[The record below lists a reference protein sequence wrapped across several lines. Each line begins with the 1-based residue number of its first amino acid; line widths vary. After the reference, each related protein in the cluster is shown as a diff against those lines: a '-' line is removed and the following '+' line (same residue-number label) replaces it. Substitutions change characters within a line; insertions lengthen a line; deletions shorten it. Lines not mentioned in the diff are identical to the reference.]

1 MALPVAFKDEL
12 VARSD
17 IVDVVSDYVTLTP
30 KGGSFWGLCPFHGE
44 KTPSFHVLPDRQLYH
59 CFGCGKGGGVIS
71 FVMDVENLPYIDAV
85 RLLAKR
91 AGMEVPEDGMDQGR
105 QRQRSRLLAL
115 NKEAARFFHSQLH
128 SPVGQ
133 GGLQYLQNR
142 GLSRGTMTRFGL
154 GFAPDSWDSLIRA
167 MAQKGFEKRD
177 LLDAGL
183 AVSNKKGGIYDRF
196 RGRVMFPIID
206 LRGDV
211 IGFGGRVLGDGT
223 PKYLNSPDTPVFNKS
238 RNLFALNLA
247 KNTKQGRLLLTE
259 GYMDT
264 ISLHQA
270 GFDCA
275 VASLGTSLTGDHAK
289 LLSRFAKEV
298 ILCYDGDTAGIRA
311 ADRAI
316 PMLERTGLKV
326 RVLRVTGAKDPDE
339 YIKTYGR
346 EAFARL
352 LDQSQNYVDYNLRQ
366 LQEQYNLEEPM
377 QRTEFARAGA
387 ELLSQLDSPV
397 EREVYAGQLAQT
409 SGVGKQAILQ
419 EIKRC
424 RGQRLWQ
431 AKRKQARRT
440 LTPVN
445 QVQPKN
451 RQLRYENPRSAR
463 AEEGVLRL
471 LMLDSSLE
479 KGVAGL
485 TPEQFSSPVLGKIYG
500 ALLAHLA
507 QGRTLQLGALEGEL
521 EGAEIA
527 LLADLLGRPASL
539 ENGAAALADC
549 RAVIED
555 EARKRDSDENDDAVL
570 MAARDNYRKKKT
582 I

>member
-1 MALPVAFKDEL
+1 M
-12 VARSD
+12 
-17 IVDVVSDYVTLTP
+17 
-30 KGGSFWGLCPFHGE
+30 
-44 KTPSFHVLPDRQLYH
+44 
-59 CFGCGKGGGVIS
+59 
-71 FVMDVENLPYIDAV
+71 
-85 RLLAKR
+85 
-91 AGMEVPEDGMDQGR
+91 
-105 QRQRSRLLAL
+105 
-115 NKEAARFFHSQLH
+115 
-128 SPVGQ
+128 
-133 GGLQYLQNR
+133 
-142 GLSRGTMTRFGL
+142 
-154 GFAPDSWDSLIRA
+154 
-167 MAQKGFEKRD
+167 
-177 LLDAGL
+177 
-183 AVSNKKGGIYDRF
+183 
-196 RGRVMFPIID
+196 
-206 LRGDV
+206 
-211 IGFGGRVLGDGT
+211 
-223 PKYLNSPDTPVFNKS
+223 
-238 RNLFALNLA
+238 
-247 KNTKQGRLLLTE
+247 
-259 GYMDT
+259 
-264 ISLHQA
+264 
-270 GFDCA
+270 
-275 VASLGTSLTGDHAK
+275 ASLGTSLTGDHAK